1 MNQGKVIHYSQV
13 EAEVAGD
20 GAAGASIRWLID
32 EEHDGARIFVMRMIE
47 LEPGGYTPYHH
58 HPGEHEVFI
67 WRGEGKLRLAD
78 KTYPL
83 TPGTA
88 VFVPPQTEHQFV
100 NTSDSEKLE
109 FICVVPL
116 AKK

>member
-1 MNQGKVIHYSQV
+1 MKHVDYKRVELEPYQGPDAKG
-13 EAEVAGD
+13 AGIRWMIGEKD
-20 GAAGASIRWLID
+20 GAENFA
-32 EEHDGARIFVMRMIE
+32 MRMIE

-100 NTSDSEKLE
+100 NTSNSEKLE